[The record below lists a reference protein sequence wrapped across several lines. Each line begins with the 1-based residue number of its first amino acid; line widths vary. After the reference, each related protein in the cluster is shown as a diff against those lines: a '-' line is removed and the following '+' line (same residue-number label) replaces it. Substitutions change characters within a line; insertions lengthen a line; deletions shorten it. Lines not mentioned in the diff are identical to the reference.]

1 MSDKTP
7 TPDINLVSYRL
18 KEIENTLDKHIEKL
32 SGKIDLLLAEL
43 NKTTIVQ
50 SETRVKVQKL
60 ESEVANMLKTDESLK
75 KDITEL
81 KVSVA
86 EKLSWGASG
95 GLVAAIIIKL
105 LETGVG

>member
-86 EKLSWGASG
+86 EKFSWGASG